1 MESEL
6 SEKMA
11 DRKAEVN
18 SILIN
23 HEFEVLDKFQKRV
36 LVFLLVMGFITL
48 VITLAMTFISRTEYL
63 IVTAVSYVVLCV
75 CHTTNLTKAVVD
87 IVVVYVLVVSD
98 GIRKRFPLNLMLTML
113 HSACLTVL
121 SEVAF
126 IGREIVWVLF
136 VLVLALVLYITCVSM
151 GAKLRREL
159 HVGTIRMLIGY
170 IVFSVAIAVA
180 TVVVFTLTK
189 YYEESPKILA
199 AGITVLVIP
208 FALYVGQITIGQLE
222 FRVFDPDYCTAAMNL
237 HATFIIFLIALGI
250 GFIRPRR
257 IPMMLNLLES
267 NL

>member
-63 IVTAVSYVVLCV
+63 IVTAVSYVVL
-75 CHTTNLTKAVVD
+75 AVVD

-208 FALYVGQITIGQLE
+208 
-222 FRVFDPDYCTAAMNL
+222 
-237 HATFIIFLIALGI
+237 
-250 GFIRPRR
+250 
-257 IPMMLNLLES
+257 
-267 NL
+267 

>member
-63 IVTAVSYVVLCV
+63 IVTAVSYVVL
-75 CHTTNLTKAVVD
+75 AVVD

>member
-63 IVTAVSYVVLCV
+63 IVTAVSYVVL
-75 CHTTNLTKAVVD
+75 AVVD

-189 YYEESPKILA
+189 Y
-199 AGITVLVIP
+199 